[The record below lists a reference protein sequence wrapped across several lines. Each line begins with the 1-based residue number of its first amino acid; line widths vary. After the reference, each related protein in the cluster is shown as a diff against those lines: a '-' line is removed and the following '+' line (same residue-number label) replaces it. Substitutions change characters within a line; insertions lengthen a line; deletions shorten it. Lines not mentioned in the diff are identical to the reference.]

1 MNNDLN
7 LIYFFTEVRNSVQ
20 EQFLFSSENLF
31 KWKIK
36 KAILFDFLLSFYI
49 YKDVSQLL
57 GSFMNRMMTEIKWQ
71 QRTQE
76 LVTK

>member
-1 MNNDLN
+1 MKN
-7 LIYFFTEVRNSVQ
+7 
-20 EQFLFSSENLF
+20 
-31 KWKIK
+31 K